1 MVERAELFLSNVKG
15 KNRQKL
21 VRTIQKLM
29 SRGRMCEEETPNFLF
44 GQDPPIVEWHIT
56 HDKDKFSITTLH
68 PIEIARQLTLLE
80 FDLYRL
86 VNMTFTGDLA
96 ER

>member
-1 MVERAELFLSNVKG
+1 MEFHWYDFEADPSIVVKAEAFLSSVKG

-29 SRGRMCEEETPNFLF
+29 SRGRMCEEDTPTFVF
-44 GQDPPIVEWHIT
+44 EHESPIVEWHTT
-56 HDKDKFSITTLH
+56 HEREKFSITTLH

-80 FDLYRL
+80 FELYR
-86 VNMTFTGDLA
+86 
-96 ER
+96 